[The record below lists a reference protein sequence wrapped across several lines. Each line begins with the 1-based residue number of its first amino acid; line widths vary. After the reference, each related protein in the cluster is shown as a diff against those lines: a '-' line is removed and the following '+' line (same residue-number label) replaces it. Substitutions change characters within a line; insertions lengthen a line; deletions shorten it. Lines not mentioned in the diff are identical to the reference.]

1 MKRIEQHVI
10 LGFNNGM
17 YGVVRT
23 YPIQIPKYLC
33 FQLSTILCSDQKFSD
48 IFYLSI
54 IFLCQENPTWICEN

>member
-1 MKRIEQHVI
+1 
-10 LGFNNGM
+10 M

-23 YPIQIPKYLC
+23 YPIQIPKYPC

-54 IFLCQENPTWICEN
+54 IYLCQENPIWICKN

>member
-1 MKRIEQHVI
+1 
-10 LGFNNGM
+10 M

-48 IFYLSI
+48 IFYFSI
-54 IFLCQENPTWICEN
+54 IFLCQENSTWICEN